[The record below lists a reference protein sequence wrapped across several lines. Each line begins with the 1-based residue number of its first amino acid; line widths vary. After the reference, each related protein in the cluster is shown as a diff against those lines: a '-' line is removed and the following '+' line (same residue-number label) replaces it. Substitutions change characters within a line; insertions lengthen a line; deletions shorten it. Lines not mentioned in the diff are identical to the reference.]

1 MRSRIPVN
9 TCKSEYTVKIT
20 GIFIVMRIMKT
31 IKKAQRVSVIF
42 PEHRPTRDVESTFL
56 NSTQNSSFL
65 IPSYADCL
73 LG

>member
-42 PEHRPTRDVESTFL
+42 PEHREL
-56 NSTQNSSFL
+56 MANS
-65 IPSYADCL
+65 
-73 LG
+73 GR

>member
-20 GIFIVMRIMKT
+20 GIFIVMRIIKT

-42 PEHRPTRDVESTFL
+42 PEHRELTASSGRRIHVSEF
-56 NSTQNSSFL
+56 NSEFKFPDSQL
-65 IPSYADCL
+65 C
-73 LG
+73 